1 METVLGHQLYDD
13 LIPLIWCNCDITIA
27 ISHISDGQLFGGA
40 RHGRHGASAGL
51 SHHQIHGSETACRS
65 FLQIARQTQIGPIR
79 RSDESHWLKTRK
91 WSIFSYIS
99 PLFEGVS
106 SSMLSTS
113 HFNQYLFVPLSY
125 KVIFISFLIQNPI
138 SWQAGLKCKQQS

>member
-13 LIPLIWCNCDITIA
+13 LIPLIWSNCDITIT

-65 FLQIARQTQIGPIR
+65 FARQTQIGPIR

-91 WSIFSYIS
+91 WSIFWYI
-99 PLFEGVS
+99 PTVCINV
-106 SSMLSTS
+106 STS
-113 HFNQYLFVPLSY
+113 HFNQYLFVAVSY
-125 KVIFISFLIQNPI
+125 KVIAWLSLCFILET
-138 SWQAGLKCKQQS
+138 SWVALYSVVCQCVRDR